1 MPFPDGTPTLTLTG
15 TLPSAVNGTA
25 ATGRVILTPS
35 AFLTDSARSAVYP
48 GGGTVDITNGAFS
61 CEIIPN
67 DADGILPTG
76 WRWHIDI
83 QPDHGRSYAFFT
95 DIPTDAGPTVDLADL
110 APTTAPDG
118 TGQALPPTGPAGGAL
133 TGSYPNPTLAA
144 ATIAAFDPA
153 GAAAAAQAA
162 AQAAAETYTDAAA
175 ATKADLVHA
184 ARHAA
189 AGADP
194 VTLTQAQITGLA
206 AALAALAPLAGAVFT
221 GVVTIDGTDFVI
233 LGTDKGFR
241 FRPTGSALDL
251 EAAGADFLISNWS
264 GTTVGAGT
272 QRSYFRLSADAQN
285 IQVAGKVEFAQA
297 LYGAVRHVLDG
308 AANQIGFHGATPVS
322 QATITG
328 SRTDGTALASLLTA
342 LATRG
347 DITDNTTA

>member
-35 AFLTDSARSAVYP
+35 AFLTDSARSAVYA
-48 GGGTVDITNGAFS
+48 GGGAVELTDGSFS
-61 CEIIPN
+61 CEIIPS

-76 WRWHIDI
+76 WRWRIDI
-83 QPDHGRSYAFFT
+83 QPDQGRPYAYFT

-110 APTTAPDG
+110 TPTTAPDG

-153 GAAAAAQAA
+153 GAADDAQD
-162 AQAAAETYTDAAA
+162 AAETYTDTVA
-175 ATKADLVHA
+175 ATKAALAHA
-184 ARHAA
+184 AQHAA

-194 VTLTQAQITGLA
+194 VTLTQAQITGLT
-206 AALAALAPLAGAVFT
+206 AALAALAPLAGATFT
-221 GVVTIDGTDFVI
+221 GTVTIAGASFLVT
-233 LGTDKGFR
+233 GTDKGFS
-241 FRPTGSALDL
+241 FRPTGGALDL
-251 EAAGADFLISNWS
+251 EAFGADFLISNWS
-264 GTTVGAGT
+264 GTEVGEGT
-272 QRSYFRLSADAQN
+272 QRSYMRLSADAQN
-285 IQVAGKVEFAQA
+285 IQIAGKVEFAAA

-308 AANQIGFHGATPVS
+308 AANTIGLHGAAPVA
-322 QATITG
+322 QQTITG
-328 SRTDGTALASLLTA
+328 SRTDGTALTSLLTA